1 MDVQSQEFEI
11 ERVSKI
17 ASVDIWILPDNHSY
31 KLTSS
36 ISTYTYTYV
45 YQNTIQ
51 PNNYKK

>member
-36 ISTYTYTYV
+36 FFDIYLYICLSKYNST
-45 YQNTIQ
+45 
-51 PNNYKK
+51 